1 LSVYGNGEKRAV
13 WCERQTA
20 CWCLMAV
27 LPDAQN
33 LLIVQKVQM
42 MNKERCRTIG
52 RKRYTT
58 GAMCFML
65 FVWLGGV
72 LALVATAAV
81 VMQ

>member
-1 LSVYGNGEKRAV
+1 
-13 WCERQTA
+13 
-20 CWCLMAV
+20 MAV
-27 LPDAQN
+27 LPDARH
-33 LLIVQKVQM
+33 LLMIQKVQM

-72 LALVATAAV
+72 VTLCVFAALIT
-81 VMQ
+81 Q

>member
-1 LSVYGNGEKRAV
+1 
-13 WCERQTA
+13 
-20 CWCLMAV
+20 
-27 LPDAQN
+27 
-33 LLIVQKVQM
+33 M

-81 VMQ
+81 VTQ